1 MITIICFVFVFLI
14 IYMVYL
20 TFSDTITYEVFEFEQ
35 LPETF
40 SNFTIF
46 FIADIHR
53 RKVNIKTLLK
63 VKERIDLVMIGGD
76 LVERGVP
83 LKRMQENIR
92 LLKHWKVPIFFVW
105 GNNDYEVDIE
115 EMTEILHEEKVIV
128 LKDSYVK
135 MKREIDEINIIGLDY
150 DENFKKFPNVNWNNI
165 DESFTLLLTHHPVS
179 FYELDEQMKQKVDL
193 VLAGH
198 THGGQIRFFTF
209 GLYPKGGIYYDAN
222 IPIFITEGYGYTLL
236 PFRFQTNAQCH
247 VIKLQ
252 KKV

>member
-1 MITIICFVFVFLI
+1 
-14 IYMVYL
+14 MVYL

-198 THGGQIRFFTF
+198 THGGQIRF
-209 GLYPKGGIYYDAN
+209 LHLVYIRKAV
-222 IPIFITEGYGYTLL
+222 FITTQIYRYL
-236 PFRFQTNAQCH
+236 
-247 VIKLQ
+247 LQ
-252 KKV
+252 KDTAIRYYHFGFKRMLNVMLLSYKKRYKK